1 MDLRSLVPHWIRTL
15 TPYPPGMPIEELERE
30 YGVLG
35 SIKLASNEN
44 PLGPSPKAVAAITA
58 ALGDLHRYP
67 DGSAFYLKRRLAERH
82 GVSPDEII
90 VGNGSNELIE
100 LVVRTFLRP
109 RDEAVMADQAFVVYR
124 MVTQA
129 VAATARIVPLRDY
142 THDLEAMAEAV
153 TSRTRIVFVANPNN
167 PTGTIF
173 RRTAWEACLRALG
186 GRQLLVI
193 ADDAYAEF
201 VNDPEYPD

>member
-67 DGSAFYLKRRLAERH
+67 DGSAFYLKRRLAERL
-82 GVSPDEII
+82 GVAEDEIVI
-90 VGNGSNELIE
+90 GNGSNEIIE
-100 LVVRTFLRP
+100 LLVRTFLRP
-109 RDEAVMADQAFVVYR
+109 GDEAVMADQAFVIYR
-124 MVTQA
+124 LVVQA
-129 VAATARIVPLRDY
+129 AGGRAVIVPLRAF
-142 THDLEAMAEAV
+142 THDLEA
-153 TSRTRIVFVANPNN
+153 
-167 PTGTIF
+167 
-173 RRTAWEACLRALG
+173 
-186 GRQLLVI
+186 I
-193 ADDAYAEF
+193 A
-201 VNDPEYPD
+201 